1 MGKIITAPNLFVIAG
16 PNGAGK
22 TTFARVFLPTF
33 ADCPK
38 FVNADLIASGLAP
51 FEPQTAAIEAGKLM
65 LRQIQDFAQRHISFG
80 FETTLSGK
88 AYVRLIKDLQSQ
100 GYAVHLIYLWL
111 PSVEL
116 AIQRVKDRIRQG
128 GHSVPEIDIRRRFKR
143 GLENLMNTYRFIV
156 DDWQVYDNQTDEPRM
171 VAFGRPDGVAFKD
184 QEFHAS
190 VKHLVE
196 KI

>member
-1 MGKIITAPNLFVIAG
+1 M
-16 PNGAGK
+16 
-22 TTFARVFLPTF
+22 
-33 ADCPK
+33 
-38 FVNADLIASGLAP
+38 
-51 FEPQTAAIEAGKLM
+51 AGKLM
-65 LRQIQDFAQRHISFG
+65 LRQIQELAQRHVSFG

-111 PSVEL
+111 PSVDL

-128 GHSVPEIDIRRRFKR
+128 GHSVPESDIRRRFKR
-143 GLENLMNTYRFIV
+143 GLENLMNTYRFIA
-156 DDWQVYDNQTDEPRM
+156 DDWQVYDNQTEEPRM

-184 QEFHAS
+184 QEFYAS
-190 VKHLVE
+190 VKHFVE